1 LIASETHVPSRGD
14 LGFAAFISIIIAI
27 ALGLWYHYI
36 RSRSEAD
43 SKLDKIKGIY
53 FLLVVLGF
61 CLIVL
66 DNMPSIFPYHS

>member
-1 LIASETHVPSRGD
+1 MGD
-14 LGFAAFISIIIAI
+14 LGFAGFISIIIAI

-53 FLLVVLGF
+53 FLLVVPW
-61 CLIVL
+61 VL
-66 DNMPSIFPYHS
+66 LDCAGQPAFHISISFLTR